1 MLGGGFG
8 RRGEVEFSVHATLI
22 AMQADGQPV
31 KVIWT
36 HEEDMTHDTYRP
48 AAMARF
54 KALSAEGLHQPL
66 DGVIATRL

>member
-1 MLGGGFG
+1 M
-8 RRGEVEFSVHATLI
+8 
-22 AMQADGQPV
+22 